1 LARREDRLQA
11 LIESLPNTKISYAV
25 ANVTNKDDVQ
35 AVVDLVMEKYGRVD
49 VLYNNAGRSD

>member
-1 LARREDRLQA
+1 MQA
-11 LIESLPNTKISYAV
+11 LIESLPNTKISYTV